1 VQTIWSRVDATPP
14 APQTSLTDDD
24 VRDAYPWP
32 TGPTGPTGSTGD
44 QPWVRAMMVTTLD
57 GAAAGPDGLSGS
69 ISSPVDKAVFHAVRR
84 LAGAVL
90 VGAGTVRAEG
100 YGPVRATP
108 QDAEARAAAG
118 LAPAPVL
125 AIVSGSL
132 DLDFEGPLFAGS
144 TVRPI
149 VISGSAPDPDRV
161 SVAREHCDLALTE
174 DARPSAHSILRA
186 LTDRGLR
193 RIVCEGGPTL
203 LESLVAADLLDEA
216 DITVSPTFA
225 GTDRTPRTSGLDA
238 VAGFELAHVLH
249 AESFLMCRYV
259 RPGRDGSRPRRP

>member
-1 VQTIWSRVDATPP
+1 MDLIWSTGDDGPSAGL
-14 APQTSLTDDD
+14 SDDD

-32 TGPTGPTGSTGD
+32 DHASERR
-44 QPWVRAMMVTTLD
+44 WVRAMMVTTLD

-69 ISSPVDKAVFHAVRR
+69 ISSSVDKAVFHAVRR

-100 YGPVRATP
+100 YGPLRAAEA
-108 QDAEARAAAG
+108 DAEVRAAAG

-132 DLDFEGPLFAGS
+132 ELDFTGPLFAES
-144 TVRPI
+144 TIRPI
-149 VISGSAPDPDRV
+149 VITGAAPDP
-161 SVAREHCDLALTE
+161 ARAALAHEHCELVTAPE
-174 DARPSAHSILRA
+174 PRPSAASILSI
-186 LTDRGLR
+186 LEDRGLR

-203 LESLVAADLLDEA
+203 LESLVADGLLDEA

-225 GTDRTPRTSGLDA
+225 GTRSTPRTAGLET
-238 VAGFELAHVLH
+238 VAGFELAHVLT

-259 RPGRDGSRPRRP
+259 RSDVG

>member
-1 VQTIWSRVDATPP
+1 METLWSRPDDASSASRPGLS
-14 APQTSLTDDD
+14 ADD

-32 TGPTGPTGSTGD
+32 AD
-44 QPWVRAMMVTTLD
+44 RRWVRAMMVTTLD

-69 ISSPVDKAVFHAVRR
+69 ISSDVDKAVFNAVRR
-84 LAGAVL
+84 LAGVVL

-100 YGPVRATP
+100 YGPMRAKP
-108 QDAEARAAAG
+108 EDAEARAAAG

-132 DLDFEGPLFAGS
+132 DLDFTGELFAESTERPLVVTGS
-144 TVRPI
+144 D
-149 VISGSAPDPDRV
+149 PDPERAELARRHGELVVTAEERPGAEAVLQALEEHGHRRV
-161 SVAREHCDLALTE
+161 
-174 DARPSAHSILRA
+174 
-186 LTDRGLR
+186 
-193 RIVCEGGPTL
+193 VCEGGPTL

-225 GTDRTPRTSGLDA
+225 GTAQTPRTSGLDA

-259 RPGRDGSRPRRP
+259 RAASR

>member
-1 VQTIWSRVDATPP
+1 MDLILSRHGAAP
-14 APQTSLTDDD
+14 AQGLTDDD

-32 TGPTGPTGSTGD
+32 SGRR
-44 QPWVRAMMVTTLD
+44 WVRAMMVTTLD

-69 ISSPVDKAVFHAVRR
+69 ISSDVDKSVFNAVRR

-100 YGPVRATP
+100 YGPMRARP
-108 QDAEARAAAG
+108 EDAERRAEAG

-132 DLDFEGPLFAGS
+132 DLDFEGELFSESTMRPLVITGAG
-144 TVRPI
+144 
-149 VISGSAPDPDRV
+149 PDAARAA
-161 SVAREHCDLALTE
+161 VAHEHCDLVATAE
-174 DARPSAHSILRA
+174 VRPSAASVLQV
-186 LTDRGLR
+186 LEDRGLR
-193 RIVCEGGPTL
+193 HVVCEGGPTL

-225 GTDRTPRTSGLDA
+225 GTAQTPRTSGLEA
-238 VAGFELAHVLH
+238 VAGFELAHVLQ
-249 AESFLMCRYV
+249 AESFLMCRYLKA
-259 RPGRDGSRPRRP
+259 RS